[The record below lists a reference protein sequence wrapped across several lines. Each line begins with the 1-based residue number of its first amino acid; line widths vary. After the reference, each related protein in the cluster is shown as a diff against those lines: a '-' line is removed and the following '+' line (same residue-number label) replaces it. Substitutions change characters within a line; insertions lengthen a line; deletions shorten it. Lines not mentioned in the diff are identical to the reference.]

1 MDATVGHGH
10 PVYGHPVRVSAN
22 VLKGLDAV
30 ALSGATDM
38 NDSMEVQALAYRMGY
53 PEAASWVEY
62 FPNLYGAGL
71 SQGFVVELAPGSR
84 STR

>member
-1 MDATVGHGH
+1 MDATGGPGH
-10 PVYGHPVRVSAN
+10 PIHGHPVRVSAN
-22 VLKGLDAV
+22 VLGGLDAV

-38 NDSMEVQALAYRMGY
+38 IDTMEVKALAYRMGY

-71 SQGFVVELAPGSR
+71 SQGFVVELPPHSR
-84 STR
+84 SSR

>member
-1 MDATVGHGH
+1 MNAAVGHGH
-10 PVYGHPVRVSAN
+10 PVKVSAN

-38 NDSMEVQALAYRMGY
+38 IDTMEVQALAYRMGY
-53 PEAASWVEY
+53 PEAASWVEH

-71 SQGFVVELAPGSR
+71 IQGFVVELPPGSR

>member
-1 MDATVGHGH
+1 MDATYGHGH
-10 PVYGHPVRVSAN
+10 PVKVSAN
-22 VLKGLDAV
+22 VLEGLDAV

-38 NDSMEVQALAYRMGY
+38 IDTMEVQALAYRMGY

-62 FPNLYGAGL
+62 FPNLYKAGL
-71 SQGFVVELAPGSR
+71 IQGFVVELPPGSR

>member
-1 MDATVGHGH
+1 MMDATYEHGH
-10 PVYGHPVRVSAN
+10 PVKVSAN
-22 VLKGLDAV
+22 VLGGLDAV

-38 NDSMEVQALAYRMGY
+38 IDTMEVQALAYRMAY

-62 FPNLYGAGL
+62 FPNLYRAGL
-71 SQGFVVELAPGSR
+71 IQGFVVELPPGSR